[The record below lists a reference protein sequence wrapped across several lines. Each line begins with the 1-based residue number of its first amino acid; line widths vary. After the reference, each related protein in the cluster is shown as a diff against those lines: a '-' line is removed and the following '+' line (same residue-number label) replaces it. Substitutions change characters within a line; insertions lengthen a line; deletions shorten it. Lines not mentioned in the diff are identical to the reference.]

1 MRTTS
6 AHLPEASRV
15 PTLHGMSP
23 ANDSDTGGLA
33 LTGAQ
38 LVDRPLVSRSELA
51 DLAGVSR
58 PTITT
63 WAKRHKDFP
72 RPIPSGD
79 GEFLPLA
86 DAAAWLDRR
95 PIPAMARSADEPPG
109 YTYGQRVRRR
119 STRPKDSP
127 SSQVESADSNERQV
141 LDRLLGPSAIRIRGG
156 VGSQADYVTLL
167 LCLIFLC
174 RCAPQSWIELDRL
187 STVGPGAIR
196 PETLVRRI
204 GALTDQALRRYGISP
219 GVRAT
224 LERLHT
230 RSVQDLVGVIRLCSR
245 LGVHAFGALL
255 DQFAIESRLSS
266 ADFFTPAEVAL
277 LMANL
282 VAKDASAKLPV
293 YDPYSRG
300 GELLRA
306 VGLVRPASDPTT
318 VLGES
323 PNPETLRFAGM
334 HLALLGQPADL
345 RQGSNTPWEYQDNP
359 RPLVGAVV
367 LNPPFN
373 MQAGLDPNA
382 PGGTWTFGPPPPD
395 NANFAW
401 MQYAISCLAPDGA
414 AAVLM
419 PRHAGAASDQKQRR
433 IRVEMIERGAVEAI
447 IMLPSRLFLLSSA
460 DVNLWIVRLPTGS
473 PRSILF
479 VDASRMLDRSRT
491 GQILAPSAADM
502 ISGIY
507 RRRSCIADG
516 ELISL
521 AEGGLGTMAS
531 IAAIREAGHSLNPVD
546 YIDNRLSTDSLSQ
559 PVSRPYSL
567 RKLAYQLGEV
577 NQISSV
583 IQELSPVPRSRITS
597 SLPSGWS
604 QLSLEQLCD
613 IQPGP
618 SYSRLGVRERSQGG
632 SVPVVMPR
640 HLRDRR
646 VIATDAE
653 KVTDQMA
660 RRLHNFQLS
669 ANDILCIRS
678 GAIND
683 PAIIEERQ
691 VGWLFGTNI
700 IRLRITHSELVDA
713 GYLLGF
719 LSLPDVLEWIRS
731 QSASTV
737 VSSISTESLKHLLI
751 TLPPLAEQRQIGS
764 ALGALDDVITAHR
777 EFALAAAETRRALS
791 IRLIEGALT
800 LQ

>member
-1 MRTTS
+1 
-6 AHLPEASRV
+6 
-15 PTLHGMSP
+15 MST
-23 ANDSDTGGLA
+23 A
-33 LTGAQ
+33 AQ
-38 LVDRPLVSRSELA
+38 MVDHPLVSRSELA

-72 RPIPSGD
+72 RPIRSGD

-86 DAAAWLDRR
+86 EAAAWLDRR

-119 STRPKDSP
+119 RSTRPEGSP
-127 SSQVESADSNERQV
+127 SPQAESADGNERQV
-141 LDRLLGPSAIRIRGG
+141 LDHLLGLPAIRIRGG

-167 LCLIFLC
+167 LCLIFLR
-174 RCAPQSWIELDRL
+174 RCAPQSWVELDRL
-187 STVGPGAIR
+187 SRAGSGATR
-196 PETLVRRI
+196 PETLMRRI

-219 GVRAT
+219 GAQAA
-224 LERLHT
+224 LGRLHT
-230 RSVQDLVGVIRLCSR
+230 RSVEDLVGVIRLCSR
-245 LGVHAFGALL
+245 LGAHGFGTLL
-255 DQFAIESRLSS
+255 DQFATESRLSS

-306 VGLVRPASDPTT
+306 VRLVRPASDPTT
-318 VLGES
+318 VRGES
-323 PNPETLRFAGM
+323 PNLETLRFAGM
-334 HLALLGQPADL
+334 YLALLGQPAEL
-345 RQGSNTPWEYQDNP
+345 RQGSNTPWEDPDNS

-373 MQAGLDPNA
+373 MRAGLAPNDQ
-382 PGGTWTFGPPPPD
+382 GDTWTFGPPPPD

-401 MQYAISCLAPDGA
+401 MQYAINCLAPDGA

-433 IRVEMIERGAVEAI
+433 IRVEMVEQGAIEAI

-460 DVNLWIVRLPTGS
+460 DVNLWIVRPPTGS

-491 GQILAPSAADM
+491 GQILAPAAAKM
-502 ISGIY
+502 ISGLY
-507 RRRSCIADG
+507 RRRSSLADD

-531 IAAIREAGHSLNPVD
+531 IAAIRGTGYSLNPVD
-546 YIDNRLSTDSLSQ
+546 YIGNTPSTDSLSQ
-559 PVSRPYSL
+559 PASGLYSL
-567 RKLAYQLGEV
+567 RKLANQLGEV
-577 NQISSV
+577 SQVSSV
-583 IQELSPVPRSRITS
+583 IQELRPVARSGITS

-604 QLSLEQLCD
+604 QLPLERLCD

-618 SYSRLGVRERSQGG
+618 SYSRLGIRERSQAG

-646 VIATDAE
+646 VIANDAE
-653 KVTDQMA
+653 KVTDQVA
-660 RRLHNFQLS
+660 RRLHGFQLS
-669 ANDILCIRS
+669 ANDILCVRS
-678 GAIND
+678 GAISD
-683 PAIIEERQ
+683 PAITRDEQ
-691 VGWLFGTNI
+691 AGWLFGTNI
-700 IRLRITHSELVDA
+700 IRLRVTHSDLVDA

-737 VSSISTESLKHLLI
+737 VSSISAESLKHLLI

-764 ALGALDDVITAHR
+764 ALVALDDLITAHR
-777 EFALAAAETRRALS
+777 EFAFAAAETRRALS